1 MLQLKYKYI
10 LVEYL
15 CISWKNIDFYMELL
29 AYLFLGLFILFIHAF
44 FMFIFA
50 KLFKLDL
57 FSISVAS
64 LANIGGIASA
74 PILSAAYSQSLVGI
88 GVLMASLGYI
98 LGTFLALFLAQV
110 LRWLI

>member
-1 MLQLKYKYI
+1 ML
-10 LVEYL
+10 YL
-15 CISWKNIDFYMELL
+15 LIALIASRAEIHFNFELL
-29 AYLFLGLFILFIHAF
+29 SYLFLGLFILLIHALL
-44 FMFIFA
+44 MFAFA

-98 LGTFLALFLAQV
+98 LGTFIALFLAQV
-110 LRWLI
+110 LRWIV